1 MTMVAGEPLA
11 VAAADRPRS
20 VVELIRRSVERAP
33 DKEAIRWKAGGG
45 WSSWTYAELWA
56 QVAAASIGLHRM
68 GIGAGDRVVILSRS
82 RPEWLVADLACMAL
96 GAVTCPLYPGDP
108 PARMAEIARR
118 VGPRLVFVEDVRL
131 LQRLS
136 SAPSGSEREARIV
149 LFEPNP
155 AGGTAMTLAHLVR
168 DADPSP
174 EALADWERTW
184 RRIDPAQVATIVHTI
199 GVDGDPL
206 GVVASHGN
214 LLHSFHATV
223 EAIPIS
229 SMDVM
234 LSVLPMSHM
243 FERGGAMLAGLGAG
257 ATIAFAERQIE
268 RWAADMGEV
277 QPTMMASIPLFFE
290 RIEHRIKTGVAT
302 GPAYRRA
309 LFDWATGLGR
319 QHYRNHLAGLTDGPW
334 LRLRRWVAER
344 TVLAQVRRAFGG
356 RLRFFIS
363 GGAALPESTGIFFD
377 SMGIPILEGYGLT
390 ETAPTLTVNRMATYR
405 YGTVGPPLP
414 GTELRIDP
422 GSGEILARGP
432 QVMLGYLD
440 RPADTARVLDA
451 EGWLRTGDIGEFDEA
466 RRLRITGRVKNLLV
480 LATGKNVA
488 PAPIE
493 RALVRSPFIAQA
505 VVLGDDRD
513 ATGALLVPDLAAIRV
528 WSGVSRADADSDSD
542 AGARLLARPEVAA
555 LLRQEV
561 DRVTAEFATYE
572 RPRRFGVLPRPLSAA
587 AGEVGAAGSPV
598 RSVVMAS
605 FPEQVAELFDRPR
618 TELNGARAAASPS
631 PSASS
636 DATPEPT
643 ATTPG

>member
-1 MTMVAGEPLA
+1 MTVVSGEPLA
-11 VAAADRPRS
+11 VAAADRSRS
-20 VVELIRRSVERAP
+20 VVELIWRTVERTP

-45 WSSWTYAELWA
+45 WPSWTYAELWA
-56 QVAAASIGLHRM
+56 QVASASIGLRRM
-68 GIGAGDRVVILSRS
+68 GIGAGDRVMILSRS

-118 VGPRLVFVEDVRL
+118 VGPRLVFAEDAKLLGRL
-131 LQRLS
+131 R
-136 SAPSGSEREARIV
+136 SAPSGSEPDARIV
-149 LFEPNP
+149 LFEPEP
-155 AGGTAMTLAHLVR
+155 AGGAAMTLADLVQ
-168 DADPSP
+168 DADSSP
-174 EALADWERTW
+174 EARADWERIW
-184 RRIDPAQVATIVHTI
+184 RTIHPAQVATIVHTI

-206 GVVASHGN
+206 GVVASHAN

-223 EAIPIS
+223 EAIPITS
-229 SMDVM
+229 ADVM

-277 QPTMMASIPLFFE
+277 RPTMMASIPLFFE

-334 LRLRRWVAER
+334 LRLRRWLAQR
-344 TVLAQVRRAFGG
+344 TVLAQVRGAFGG

-363 GGAALPESTGIFFD
+363 GGSALPEPTGVFFD
-377 SMGIPILEGYGLT
+377 SMGFPILEGYGLT
-390 ETAPTLTVNRMATYR
+390 ETAPTLTVNRLATYR

-414 GTELRIDP
+414 GTEMRIDP
-422 GSGEILARGP
+422 GSGEILVRGP

-466 RRLRITGRVKNLLV
+466 QRLRITGRLKNLLV

-493 RALVRSPFIAQA
+493 RALLESPYIAQA
-505 VVLGDDRD
+505 VLLGDDRD
-513 ATGALLVPDLAAIRV
+513 ATGGLLVPDLAAIRV
-528 WSGVSRADADSDSD
+528 WSGVTGGDADGD
-542 AGARLLARPEVAA
+542 ADDGARLLARPEVAA

-561 DRVTAEFATYE
+561 DRMTAEFATYE
-572 RPRRFGVLPRPLSAA
+572 RPRRIAVLPRPLSAA
-587 AGEVGAAGSPV
+587 AGEVDAAGSPV

-618 TELNGARAAASPS
+618 TEPLRGRSAESPRSAASPE
-631 PSASS
+631 AS
-636 DATPEPT
+636 PEPT
-643 ATTPG
+643 ATASG

>member
-1 MTMVAGEPLA
+1 VTVVSGEPLA

-20 VVELIRRSVERAP
+20 VVELIWRSVERTP

-45 WSSWTYAELWA
+45 WPSWTYAELWA
-56 QVAAASIGLHRM
+56 QVASASIGLRQM

-108 PARMAEIARR
+108 PARMAEIVRR
-118 VGPRLVFVEDVRL
+118 VGPRLLFAEDGKLV
-131 LQRLS
+131 QRLRSALS
-136 SAPSGSEREARIV
+136 SSELEARIV

-155 AGGTAMTLAHLVR
+155 AGGTAITLADLVR
-168 DADPSP
+168 DADRSP

-184 RRIDPAQVATIVHTI
+184 RTINPAQVATIVHTI

-223 EAIPIS
+223 QAISITS
-229 SMDVM
+229 SDVM

-277 QPTMMASIPLFFE
+277 QPTLMASIPLFFE

-334 LRLRRWVAER
+334 LRLRRWLGER
-344 TVLAQVRRAFGG
+344 TVLAQVRGAFGG

-363 GGAALPESTGIFFD
+363 GGAALPEPTGVFFD
-377 SMGIPILEGYGLT
+377 SLGFPILEGYGLT
-390 ETAPTLTVNRMATYR
+390 ETAPTLTVNRLATYR

-414 GTELRIDP
+414 GTEIRIDP
-422 GSGEILARGP
+422 RTGEILARGP

-440 RPADTARVLDA
+440 RPANTARVLDA
-451 EGWLRTGDIGEFDEA
+451 QGWLRTGDIGEFDDA
-466 RRLRITGRVKNLLV
+466 DRLRITGRVKNLLV

-493 RALVRSPFIAQA
+493 RALVGSPYIAQA

-513 ATGALLVPDLAAIRV
+513 AIGALLVPDLAAIRA
-528 WSGVSRADADSDSD
+528 WSGVNGGDADGNAD
-542 AGARLLARPEVAA
+542 AGAKLIARPDVAA

-561 DRVTAEFATYE
+561 DRLTAEFATYE
-572 RPRRFGVLPRPLSAA
+572 RPRRIAVLPRPMSAA
-587 AGEVGAAGSPV
+587 AGEVDAAGSPV
-598 RSVVMAS
+598 RSVVMAN
-605 FPEQVAELFDRPR
+605 FPEQVAELFDGPR
-618 TELNGARAAASPS
+618 TQQPRARGGELPLPAASP
-631 PSASS
+631 

-643 ATTPG
+643 ATASG

>member
-1 MTMVAGEPLA
+1 
-11 VAAADRPRS
+11 
-20 VVELIRRSVERAP
+20 VELIWRSVQRTP

-45 WSSWTYAELWA
+45 WPSWTYAELWA
-56 QVAAASIGLHRM
+56 QVAAASIGLRRM

-118 VGPRLVFVEDVRL
+118 VGPRLVFAEDAKL
-131 LQRLS
+131 LQRLY
-136 SAPSGSEREARIV
+136 SAPSSSEREARIV
-149 LFEPNP
+149 LFDPNP

-168 DADPSP
+168 EADPSP

-206 GVVASHGN
+206 GVVASHDN

-277 QPTMMASIPLFFE
+277 QPTLMASIPLFFE
-290 RIEHRIKTGVAT
+290 RIEHRIKTAVAT
-302 GPAYRRA
+302 GPAHRRA

-334 LRLRRWVAER
+334 LRLCRWVAER

-363 GGAALPESTGIFFD
+363 GGAALPESTGVFVE
-377 SMGIPILEGYGLT
+377 SVGIPILEGYGLT

-466 RRLRITGRVKNLLV
+466 HRLRITGRVKNLLV

-493 RALVRSPFIAQA
+493 RALVRSPYIAQA
-505 VVLGDDRD
+505 VLLGDDRD
-513 ATGALLVPDLAAIRV
+513 ATGALLAPDLAAIRV
-528 WSGVSRADADSDSD
+528 WSGVSRADADSDAD

-561 DRVTAEFATYE
+561 DRLTAEFATYE

-587 AGEVGAAGSPV
+587 AGEVDAAGSPI
-598 RSVVMAS
+598 RSVVMS
-605 FPEQVAELFDRPR
+605 NFPEQVAELFERPR
-618 TELNGARAAASPS
+618 IDQVDPRADAPARADAS
-631 PSASS
+631 A
-636 DATPEPT
+636 DTTAEPT
-643 ATTPG
+643 AMGSG

>member
-1 MTMVAGEPLA
+1 MTVVSGEPLA
-11 VAAADRPRS
+11 VAAADRSRS
-20 VVELIRRSVERAP
+20 VVELIWRSVERTP

-45 WSSWTYAELWA
+45 WPSWTYAELWA
-56 QVAAASIGLHRM
+56 QVASASIGLRRM

-82 RPEWLVADLACMAL
+82 RPEWLVADLACMAS

-118 VGPRLVFVEDVRL
+118 VGPQLVFAEDAKL
-131 LQRLS
+131 LQRLR
-136 SAPSGSEREARIV
+136 SAQSGSQPEARIV
-149 LFEPNP
+149 LFEPEP
-155 AGGTAMTLAHLVR
+155 AGGAAMTLADLVQ
-168 DADPSP
+168 DADRSP

-184 RRIDPAQVATIVHTI
+184 RTINPAQVATIVHTI

-223 EAIPIS
+223 EAISIS
-229 SMDVM
+229 STDVM

-277 QPTMMASIPLFFE
+277 RPTLMASIPLFFE

-319 QHYRNHLAGLTDGPW
+319 QHYRNHLAGRTDGPW
-334 LRLRRWVAER
+334 LRLRRWLAQR
-344 TVLAQVRRAFGG
+344 TVLAEVRGAFGG

-363 GGAALPESTGIFFD
+363 GGAALPEPTGVFFD
-377 SMGIPILEGYGLT
+377 SMGFPILEGYGLT
-390 ETAPTLTVNRMATYR
+390 ETAPTLTVNRLATYR

-440 RPADTARVLDA
+440 RPADTARVLNA
-451 EGWLRTGDIGEFDEA
+451 EGWLRTGDIGEFDEVH
-466 RRLRITGRVKNLLV
+466 RLRITGRVKNLLV

-493 RALVRSPFIAQA
+493 QALVGSPYIAQA
-505 VVLGDDRD
+505 VLLGDDRE
-513 ATGALLVPDLAAIRV
+513 ATAALLVPNLAAIRD
-528 WSGVSRADADSDSD
+528 WSGTTGGNADGDAE
-542 AGARLLARPEVAA
+542 AGAKLIARPDVAA

-561 DRVTAEFATYE
+561 DRVTGQFATYE
-572 RPRRFGVLPRPLSAA
+572 RPRRIAVLPRPLSAA
-587 AGEVGAAGSPV
+587 AGEVDAGGSPV
-598 RSVVMAS
+598 RPVVMAS

-618 TELNGARAAASPS
+618 TEQLRARRGELPLPAASP
-631 PSASS
+631 

-643 ATTPG
+643 ATASG

>member
-1 MTMVAGEPLA
+1 VTVVAGEPLE

-20 VVELIRRSVERAP
+20 VVELIWRSVQRTP

-45 WSSWTYAELWA
+45 WPSWTYAELWA
-56 QVAAASIGLHRM
+56 QVAAASIGLRQM

-118 VGPRLVFVEDVRL
+118 VGARLVFAEDARL
-131 LQRLS
+131 LQRLRSAQAS
-136 SAPSGSEREARIV
+136 SELDARIV
-149 LFEPNP
+149 LFDPDP
-155 AGGTAMTLAHLVR
+155 AGGAAMTLADLVKNQ
-168 DADPSP
+168 APSP
-174 EALADWERTW
+174 EALADWETTW
-184 RRIDPAQVATIVHTI
+184 RKIHPAQVATVVHTM

-223 EAIPIS
+223 QAISITS
-229 SMDVM
+229 KDVM

-243 FERGGAMLAGLGAG
+243 FERGGAMLAGLGSG

-277 QPTMMASIPLFFE
+277 QPTLMASIPLFFE
-290 RIEHRIKTGVAT
+290 RIEHRIRAGVAT
-302 GPAYRRA
+302 GPAWRRA

-319 QHYRNHLAGLTDGPW
+319 THYRNHLAGLTDGPW
-334 LRLRRWVAER
+334 LRACRWVAER
-344 TVLAQVRRAFGG
+344 TVLAQVRSAFGG

-363 GGAALPESTGIFFD
+363 GGAALPEPTGVFFE
-377 SMGIPILEGYGLT
+377 SMGFPILEGYGLT
-390 ETAPTLTVNRMATYR
+390 ETAPTLTVNRLATYR

-414 GTELRIDP
+414 ATELRIDP

-451 EGWLRTGDIGEFDEA
+451 EGWLRTGDVGEFDDA
-466 RRLRITGRVKNLLV
+466 LRLRITGRVKNLLV

-493 RALVRSPFIAQA
+493 RALARSPYILLA
-505 VVLGDDRD
+505 VILGDDRD
-513 ATGALLVPDLAAIRV
+513 VTGALLVPDMAAIRV
-528 WSGVSRADADSDSD
+528 WSGVTRAESDSDPD
-542 AGARLLARPEVAA
+542 AGARLLARPDVSA

-561 DRVTAEFATYE
+561 DRATAEFATYE
-572 RPRRFGVLPRPLSAA
+572 RPRRFAVLPRPLNAA
-587 AGEVGAAGSPV
+587 AGEVDANGSPV
-598 RSVVMAS
+598 RVAVIDS
-605 FPEQVAELFDRPR
+605 FPEQVAELWDRPR
-618 TELNGARAAASPS
+618 TEPLRGRRGELPLPAASP
-631 PSASS
+631 
-636 DATPEPT
+636 DVTPEPT
-643 ATTPG
+643 APASG